1 MNSESTPGLSTTTT
15 NTADT
20 STTTTT
26 ATIAEKSEGLSF
38 FWYFVIAA
46 NVLYLIGYVIY

>member
-1 MNSESTPGLSTTTT
+1 MNSESTPGLSTTT
-15 NTADT
+15 NTTDA
-20 STTTTT
+20 TTT
-26 ATIAEKSEGLSF
+26 ATITEKSAGLSF